1 LTFGSIAAIPPKGI
15 EMTKEESK
23 HGRRRRKDARPAEI
37 IDAGLICFAM
47 NGYAGTKLADVA
59 KRAGVSKGT
68 IYHYFTDKDD
78 LFRAAFRSRFVDSL
92 GDATDMM
99 GAYDGPM
106 TPVLTMALQTAYL
119 QLASSDALG
128 LVKVMLMEGDRFPEL
143 ARECREEL
151 VDKVTGLLRQL
162 IDMGIAQGEFT
173 AGAYRDMPT
182 ILLAPGIAFALAA
195 SLVTGTAAQEQA
207 RAPIEAFMEILL
219 SGIRAR

>member
-1 LTFGSIAAIPPKGI
+1 
-15 EMTKEESK
+15 MTEEESRPE
-23 HGRRRRKDARPAEI
+23 RRRRKDARPAEI
-37 IDAGLICFAM
+37 IDAGLISFSL
-47 NGYAGTKLADVA
+47 NGYAGTKMADVA

-68 IYHYFTDKDD
+68 IYHYFIDKDD

-92 GDATDMM
+92 GGAGDMM

-106 TPVLTMALQTAYL
+106 TPVLTMALKTAYL

-128 LVKVMLMEGDRFPEL
+128 LVKVMLSEGDRFPEL

-151 VDKVTGLLRQL
+151 VDKVTGLLQQL
-162 IDMGIAQGEFT
+162 IDKGIARGEFA

-182 ILLAPGIAFALAA
+182 ILLAPGIIFALAA
-195 SLVTGTAAQEQA
+195 SLVTDAAAKEKA
-207 RAPIEAFMEILL
+207 SVHLDAFIEVLL